1 MTNAVL
7 RVLCTHKSEANCP
20 FSNKRALG
28 WICIGDN
35 LWAKSEKTL
44 GFLSEAGIKGERTV
58 CVKDY
63 KAAVHIMRT
72 PRNRFFK
79 GRWILRASGT
89 LCWGWESRELFPE
102 ISFDC
107 CIYPSSLMLTTV
119 IEYLKNLTQKR
130 IFKAILSLT
139 ELANIYGVLTVA

>member
-35 LWAKSEKTL
+35 LWAKAEKTL

-89 LCWGWESRELFPE
+89 LCWGWESRELF
-102 ISFDC
+102 SR
-107 CIYPSSLMLTTV
+107 
-119 IEYLKNLTQKR
+119 NLFWLLHLPKQFNAHNSNW
-130 IFKAILSLT
+130 IFE
-139 ELANIYGVLTVA
+139 ELNTKEDF